1 MSDGVDCVWPLAAEL
16 GEGPVWHGGALW
28 FVDIKGRR
36 IHRFD
41 PAMRETRSW
50 FTPSAPGFIAP
61 LAGPSARSP
70 SPLVGEGGLAEQG
83 RMRGLSDPSGHS
95 AQANG
100 MTERDPSSGPSP
112 RGHLLPQGEKGT
124 QVSSGSA
131 GSDWI
136 VGLKTGLHRFD
147 PEAGTFTLMAEVEAP
162 ELDNRI
168 NDGSVDGAGRVW
180 FGTMHDPES
189 APSGALYRYDRR
201 GLKRFDDG
209 ICITNGPAASPDG
222 RTLYHTDTLARTI
235 HAYDLAA
242 KGDLSGKREFAMIED
257 GAGHPDGSTV
267 DAEGCVWV
275 ALWGGWGVRRYSP
288 AGEVVGFVKLP
299 CANITKIAFG
309 GEDLRTVYATS
320 AWKGLSDAERADQP
334 LAGGLFS
341 FRVETPGQPQHEA
354 RLD

>member
-1 MSDGVDCVWPLAAEL
+1 MTDGVDCVWPLAAEL
-16 GEGPVWHGGALW
+16 GEGPVWHGAALW
-28 FVDIKGRR
+28 FVDIKGRK

-41 PAMRETRSW
+41 PAGGETKSW
-50 FTPSAPGFIAP
+50 DAPSAPGFIAP
-61 LAGPSARSP
+61 LAG
-70 SPLVGEGGLAEQG
+70 GGWVA
-83 RMRGLSDPSGHS
+83 
-95 AQANG
+95 
-100 MTERDPSSGPSP
+100 
-112 RGHLLPQGEKGT
+112 
-124 QVSSGSA
+124 
-131 GSDWI
+131 
-136 VGLKTGLHRFD
+136 GLKTGLHRFD
-147 PEAGTFTLMAEVEAP
+147 PDTGVFTLLATVEAP

-168 NDGSVDGAGRVW
+168 NDGSVDPAGRVW
-180 FGTMHDPES
+180 FGTMHDPET
-189 APSGALYRYDRR
+189 APRGALYRYDRR
-201 GLKRFDDG
+201 GLARFDDG

-222 RTLYHTDTLARTI
+222 RTLYHTDTLAKTI

-242 KGDLSGKREFAMIED
+242 KGDLANRRDFATIEA

-309 GEDLRTVYATS
+309 GDDLKTVYATS
-320 AWKGLSDAERADQP
+320 AWKGLSAAERAAQP

-341 FRVETPGQPQHEA
+341 FRVDVPGQPQHEA